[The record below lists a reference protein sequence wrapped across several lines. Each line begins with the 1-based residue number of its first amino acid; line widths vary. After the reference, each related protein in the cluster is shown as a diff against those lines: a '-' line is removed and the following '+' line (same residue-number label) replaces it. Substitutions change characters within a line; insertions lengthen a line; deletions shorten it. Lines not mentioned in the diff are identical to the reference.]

1 MLLVCTLLTGC
12 TGSKVA
18 ELKNIPLEDSL
29 TEYEIRDYYAESLS
43 YDTLTRRT
51 GVVHRTQYEL
61 VDVDKDT
68 EGKVLNYLGNVEVEL
83 SGVNTGTL
91 VKPEIHTYF
100 KYIVDDKVLTRKDAK
115 VQEAVGHYFV
125 DVTYSYKGG
134 ATGSFG
140 AGANYLGVQGAFV
153 DRGGSVVLDQ
163 GLIDATASK
172 VGVSTVARSNYAGIR
187 YPSINTTD
195 YNKVNGSIVTNLPAT
210 PSVTQVYNVPNNGL
224 GGYCLYPEGAY
235 SLKEFGFDRGSLNG
249 EVTLRYIF
257 EKQVGSNDVV
267 GLKNLYIMD
276 LKSDVKIEEDEG
288 IKVAEFV
295 ETEADKL
302 VERYD
307 RVVINGDASG
317 LMNGLV
323 VEDMG
328 LAART
333 LLLGKNVNRQ
343 KHSRTVDI
351 VNSKDTYYLLKFET
365 LIQEGLKGDT
375 NLGTH
380 TLDGYMVMQQ
390 IEDRFAL
397 TDYLVTGITLTDE
410 PNLDTDSDI
419 QKRLVSL
426 GLKNEVTEKVQ
437 GEVKEALSNLYKSGT
452 ERNLKGLKSAFNSN
466 TELLSSVDRNYMVTK
481 LQDYLTVYG
490 GKVESVYSGVV
501 SEWLGGTDEQVE
513 LVVTEL
519 VDYQSRSTGI
529 VTEVYYLMSKYK
541 GVWVIDEKDIL
552 ASKNISSAELDD
564 IRKSIESGKSVQI
577 KDPDNQLITT
587 KVGNNDAEDGK
598 DLDFTIDEKGNVVT
612 EVTSNT
618 VEDDLEV
625 TQETTVTQE
634 DE

>member
-1 MLLVCTLLTGC
+1 
-12 TGSKVA
+12 
-18 ELKNIPLEDSL
+18 
-29 TEYEIRDYYAESLS
+29 
-43 YDTLTRRT
+43 
-51 GVVHRTQYEL
+51 
-61 VDVDKDT
+61 
-68 EGKVLNYLGNVEVEL
+68 
-83 SGVNTGTL
+83 
-91 VKPEIHTYF
+91 
-100 KYIVDDKVLTRKDAK
+100 
-115 VQEAVGHYFV
+115 
-125 DVTYSYKGG
+125 
-134 ATGSFG
+134 
-140 AGANYLGVQGAFV
+140 
-153 DRGGSVVLDQ
+153 
-163 GLIDATASK
+163 
-172 VGVSTVARSNYAGIR
+172 
-187 YPSINTTD
+187 
-195 YNKVNGSIVTNLPAT
+195 
-210 PSVTQVYNVPNNGL
+210 
-224 GGYCLYPEGAY
+224 
-235 SLKEFGFDRGSLNG
+235 
-249 EVTLRYIF
+249 
-257 EKQVGSNDVV
+257 
-267 GLKNLYIMD
+267 MD

-343 KHSRTVDI
+343 KHSSTVDI

-598 DLDFTIDEKGNVVT
+598 DLDFTIDDKGNVVT

-618 VEDDLEV
+618 GEDDLEV